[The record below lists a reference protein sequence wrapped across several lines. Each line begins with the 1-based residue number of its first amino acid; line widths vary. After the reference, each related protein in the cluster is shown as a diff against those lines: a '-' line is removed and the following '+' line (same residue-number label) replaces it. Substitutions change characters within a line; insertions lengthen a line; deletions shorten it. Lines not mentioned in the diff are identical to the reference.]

1 MLSVRSIPR
10 NRSVFWLLIAGGAV
24 LRVVLGFTTPGGKFD
39 MQSVRLVYDQLVAHP
54 FHVYAGVKTR
64 GAYRWPYPPGY
75 FPWIVASGKLARL
88 TGWPLHAIFTLPAI
102 AADLALAWLVQSF
115 LGRRGA
121 SEETR
126 LAAAALVLL
135 GPVFVGISGYS
146 GQFDSV
152 AILPAFAA
160 LVIWEDRDTPRRAL
174 WAGLLIGVGAA
185 LKTVPI
191 LMLIA
196 LLPTARGW
204 REALTLVAAAVAVP
218 LASLA
223 PYLITEPSALQSAL
237 HYAGGPGTGGITLA
251 VQPDIARS
259 WVTFRPMQ
267 QNGLL
272 HLLIRHGRDLDF
284 LVAGVTLA
292 LLAWRRTGALTAS
305 VILWLM
311 IYAFGSGFFF
321 QYLIWGL
328 PFFIAAGYLW
338 QSALLQVWALAPGT
352 LLYLAPWRS
361 EALVAIYATTML
373 MLWVGYL
380 AALWRL
386 LPRIV
391 TGQPERSANA
401 AAAGSSAG
409 ALPAAAA
416 SQAARK

>member
-1 MLSVRSIPR
+1 MLSGRAIVRDR
-10 NRSVFWLLIAGGAV
+10 RLFWLLITVGV
-24 LRVVLGFTTPGGKFD
+24 VVRVVLAFTTPGGKFD

-54 FHVYAGVKTR
+54 FHVYGDVRTR
-64 GAYRWPYPPGY
+64 GAYRWPYPPAY
-75 FPWIVASGKLARL
+75 FPWIVATGKLARL

-102 AADLALAWLVQSF
+102 AADLALAWLVQGL

-121 SEETR
+121 TEEMR
-126 LAAAALVLL
+126 LVAAALVLL

-160 LVIWEDRDTPRRAL
+160 LVIWEDRDRRRRAL
-174 WAGLLIGVGAA
+174 WAGFLIGVGAA

-196 LLPTARGW
+196 LLPTVRGW

-218 LASLA
+218 LAFLA
-223 PYLITEPSALQSAL
+223 PYLITEPSAVQSAL
-237 HYAGGPGTGGITLA
+237 HYAGGPGTGGLTLA

-259 WVTFRPMQ
+259 WLTFRPVQ

-272 HLLIRHGRDLDF
+272 HLLIKHGRDLDF

-292 LLAWRRTGALTAS
+292 LLAWRRTGALAAS

-338 QSALLQVWALAPGT
+338 QSAVLQLWAIAPGT

-361 EALVAIYATTML
+361 EALVTVYGTTML
-373 MLWVGYL
+373 MLWLGYL
-380 AALWRL
+380 AALWRV
-386 LPRIV
+386 LPR
-391 TGQPERSANA
+391 GSARA
-401 AAAGSSAG
+401 QLLTSR
-409 ALPAAAA
+409 A
-416 SQAARK
+416 S